1 MARRMYDASSPPPDP
16 HLDVCGFYIGGDT
29 PHVWTDGEIDGQ
41 SARWRLPIYVCDNPA
56 RRNPTADA
64 GQAVAW
70 MRAHGVPAGCALA
83 LDFETA
89 VDAAYVTAFDKV
101 VRSAGWT
108 LLLYGSLSS
117 VTQNPRPSA
126 GYWTASWTGSP
137 HLDPGAAATQYISD
151 TQLGRPYDLSEVSDG
166 LALWDTQAPVPPS
179 PSEDDM
185 PAFQTGEVKPGFYTD
200 ANGTVTESNA
210 TVLTVPPSG
219 GGALGWGP
227 AWLSLGCDFASVQ
240 LRVALKVDGQ
250 PGWAIN
256 VYTIA
261 PTEDRL
267 SIPLPAGTG
276 KISIARIAQSAAD
289 DPATACAWL
298 IEQGPKA

>member
-151 TQLGRPYDLSEVSDG
+151 TQLGRPYDLSEVSDA
-166 LALWDTQAPVPPS
+166 LVLWDTRASQFGPTPRDWRNDMHIDLAKGDAKVFTPPAAVLGGTCTLLLS
-179 PSEDDM
+179 CDFGDAVIRVAIRSFSSGAWSVTDHSITAAGGAESTPLT
-185 PAFQTGEVKPGFYTD
+185 AD
-200 ANGTVTESNA
+200 ANKVSLVYSDGT
-210 TVLTVPPSG
+210 
-219 GGALGWGP
+219 
-227 AWLSLGCDFASVQ
+227 ASAVG
-240 LRVALKVDGQ
+240 VD
-250 PGWAIN
+250 
-256 VYTIA
+256 VY
-261 PTEDRL
+261 
-267 SIPLPAGTG
+267 
-276 KISIARIAQSAAD
+276 
-289 DPATACAWL
+289 
-298 IEQGPKA
+298 